1 MDAPI
6 DISGVIL
13 KTPRLILRPWR
24 ETDLHDFYNYAS
36 VDGVGQMAGW
46 NPHKSIA
53 ETKEILHMFMEK
65 KDTFALEHDGKVI
78 GSLGIEEY
86 RQANDPELHQLAG
99 REIGYAL
106 SKDYWGQGL
115 MPEAVQAV
123 IHYLF
128 DCVKLDFII
137 VGCFDWNY
145 QSARVIEK
153 CGFQYIKTNSR
164 TNEDGT
170 VVTTRQSI
178 LYRTT
183 AAHTCPQIPPT
194 VLTSD
199 GCGI

>member
-1 MDAPI
+1 MNAPI

-13 KTPRLILRPWR
+13 KTPRLILRPWK
-24 ETDLHDFYNYAS
+24 EADLRDFYTYAS

-46 NPHKSIA
+46 NPHKSVA

-65 KDTFALEHDGKVI
+65 KDTFALERDGKVI

-86 RQANDPELHQLAG
+86 RQANYPELDHLAG

-123 IHYLF
+123 IRYLF

-137 VGCFDWNY
+137 VGRFDWNY

-153 CGFQYIKTNSR
+153 CGFQYIKTNSHI
-164 TNEDGT
+164 NEDGT
-170 VVTTRQSI
+170 TAITQQSI
-178 LYRTT
+178 LYRMTT
-183 AAHTCPQIPPT
+183 GHP
-194 VLTSD
+194 
-199 GCGI
+199 